1 MEMLPTRRLL
11 LSTTG
16 KLLTLYSLMRS
27 NASKTLEL
35 ARKLIKKE
43 INPKIKKN
51 YTIHRHHRT
60 LTQTKLTQIFTFH
73 LTKHLHVLE
82 EEAKNVSLGD
92 DSGYPSLV
100 VDYIDAV
107 DAEIAGK
114 NVYCRLQTA
123 MRHDR
128 VEWILARQV

>member
-1 MEMLPTRRLL
+1 MEILPTRRLL

-27 NASKTLEL
+27 KASKTLEL
-35 ARKLIKKE
+35 AKKLIQWFGTQG
-43 INPKIKKN
+43 
-51 YTIHRHHRT
+51 TIHSHHRT
-60 LTQTKLTQIFTFH
+60 LTETKLTQIFPFQ
-73 LTKHLHVLE
+73 LTKHFHVLE

-92 DSGYPSLV
+92 DSRHTSLV
-100 VDYIDAV
+100 INNVYAV
-107 DAEIAGK
+107 DSEIAGK
-114 NVYCRLQTA
+114 DVYCRLQTA